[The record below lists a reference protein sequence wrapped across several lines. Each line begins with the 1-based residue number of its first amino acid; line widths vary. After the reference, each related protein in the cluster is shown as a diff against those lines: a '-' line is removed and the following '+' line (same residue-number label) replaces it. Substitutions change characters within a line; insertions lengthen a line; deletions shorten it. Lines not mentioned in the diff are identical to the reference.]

1 MENFHIVKS
10 PTRVNIQQMTVILHL
25 QAAQWFALCFM
36 LCRRSDLGSLRTDDQ
51 YVVSMHLTQKRECA
65 TGWTDDVPQVRNKK
79 AVKIVR
85 QTRKKWWWVDL
96 FRTAI
101 NYHGDYYTKDAW
113 GNEKKHNIAGCWL
126 IEVYAI
132 KGKHEVEREP
142 DLIWST
148 KERNLK
154 FHCN

>member
-1 MENFHIVKS
+1 MENFHIVKT

-51 YVVSMHLTQKRECA
+51 YVVSLHLTQKRECA

-113 GNEKKHNIAGCWL
+113 GNKKKAQYCWL
-126 IEVYAI
+126 LINWSLCHKRKAWSR
-132 KGKHEVEREP
+132 ERT
-142 DLIWST
+142 WF
-148 KERNLK
+148 NLK
-154 FHCN
+154 YKRAQLEIPL